1 MHAAPPVGSVPVMSA
16 VAAGSGP
23 LGRVDVWA
31 DDAAL
36 DAAERRLDEW
46 EKSLAE
52 RAARAKTLSATMR
65 DLTGTA
71 RNPDRTVEVTVDSG
85 GLLIDLRLDERIRQQ
100 PAAHTARQILET
112 TTAARADLLRQVSDA
127 TTQSLGDDASA
138 QAIVDSYRSRLLPDQ
153 GSNDARR

>member
-1 MHAAPPVGSVPVMSA
+1 MLPVV
-16 VAAGSGP
+16 AGSGP

-46 EKSLAE
+46 ETSLAE
-52 RAARAKTLSATMR
+52 RATRAKTLSATMR
-65 DLTGTA
+65 GLTGTA
-71 RNPDRTVEVTVDSG
+71 HNTDRTVDVTVDSV
-85 GLLIDLRLDERIRQQ
+85 GLLIDLRLDERVRQQ

-112 TTAARADLLRQVSDA
+112 TAAARADLLRQVTVAA
-127 TTQSLGDDASA
+127 TESFDDASA
-138 QAIVDSYRSRLLPDQ
+138 QAIIHSYRSRLLPDQ

>member
-1 MHAAPPVGSVPVMSA
+1 M
-16 VAAGSGP
+16 
-23 LGRVDVWA
+23 WA

-46 EKSLAE
+46 ESSLAE
-52 RAARAKTLSATMR
+52 RAERAKTLPATMR

-71 RNPDRTVEVTVDSG
+71 RNPDRTVEVTVDSA

-100 PAAHTARQILET
+100 PASHTARQILET

-127 TTQSLGDDASA
+127 ATESLGDDVSA
-138 QAIVDSYRSRLLPDQ
+138 QAIIDSYRSRLLPDPDP
-153 GSNDARR
+153 NDARR

>member
-1 MHAAPPVGSVPVMSA
+1 M
-16 VAAGSGP
+16 
-23 LGRVDVWA
+23 WA

-46 EKSLAE
+46 ETSLAE
-52 RAARAKTLSATMR
+52 RAERAKTLSAAMR
-65 DLTGTA
+65 GLTGTA
-71 RNPDRTVEVTVDSG
+71 RNPDRTVDVTVDSA

-127 TTQSLGDDASA
+127 ATQSSGDDPSV
-138 QAIVDSYRSRLLPDQ
+138 QAIIDSYRSRLLPDQ

>member
-1 MHAAPPVGSVPVMSA
+1 MSP

-52 RAARAKTLSATMR
+52 RAARAKTLSASIR

-71 RNPDRTVEVTVDSG
+71 RNADRTVDVTVDST

-112 TTAARADLLRQVSDA
+112 TAAARADLLRKVSDA
-127 TTQSLGDDASA
+127 ATEALGDDASA
-138 QAIVDSYRSRLLPDQ
+138 RAIIDSYRTRLLPDQ
-153 GSNDARR
+153 GSNHARR

>member
-1 MHAAPPVGSVPVMSA
+1 M
-16 VAAGSGP
+16 
-23 LGRVDVWA
+23 WA

-46 EKSLAE
+46 ETSLAE
-52 RAARAKTLSATMR
+52 RAERAKTLSATMR

-71 RNPDRTVEVTVDSG
+71 HNADRTVDVAVDST

-112 TTAARADLLRQVSDA
+112 TTAARADLFRQVSDA
-127 TTQSLGDDASA
+127 VTESFGDDASA
-138 QAIVDSYRSRLLPDQ
+138 QVIIDAYRSRLFPGQ

>member
-1 MHAAPPVGSVPVMSA
+1 MSP
-16 VAAGSGP
+16 VAAGSSP

-46 EKSLAE
+46 ESSLAE
-52 RAARAKTLSATMR
+52 RAERAKTLSATMR
-65 DLTGTA
+65 GLTGTA
-71 RNPDRTVEVTVDSG
+71 HNADRTVDVTVDST
-85 GLLIDLRLDERIRQQ
+85 GLLIDLRLDEHIRQQ

-112 TTAARADLLRQVSDA
+112 TTAARADLLRKVSNA

-138 QAIVDSYRSRLLPDQ
+138 QAIIDSYRSRLLPDQ

>member
-1 MHAAPPVGSVPVMSA
+1 M
-16 VAAGSGP
+16 
-23 LGRVDVWA
+23 WA